1 MARQADGTVYI
12 NSLMD
17 TSGFKAGGKQME
29 SAARRMAKSVSDIQ
43 SKATSGI
50 NSIGNSVKKL
60 AGLLAVT
67 FSVKQLTQF
76 GKEAIELGSALSEVQ
91 NVVDVTFGD
100 ISGEINDFA
109 KNAITQFGLSET
121 AAKQYTSTMGAMLKS
136 MGLTTREAADM
147 SMSMTGLAADM
158 ASFYNL
164 DAEDAFYK
172 IRAGISGETE
182 PLKQLGINMSVA
194 NLEAYALS
202 KGITKSYNAMT
213 QQEQA
218 VLRYNYLLSVTADAQ
233 GDFSRT
239 SESWAN
245 QTRVL
250 SEQFKAIKA
259 TIGQGLINV
268 FTPVL
273 KVINTLL
280 AKLATLA
287 NAFKSF
293 TELITGNKSS
303 GSTGAGAAGLGGGA
317 STSDMAGGYNDA
329 ADGAENLAGAT
340 EDAADATKKAE
351 KAANGYLSPLD
362 EINKFQTDAED
373 LSDALNPDTG
383 GAGGTLADAVNDVD
397 YGNVAEG
404 ETILDDIG
412 GVLDGLMKKF
422 GELKDLFTAGFWDG
436 LGNYKPALADLMS
449 DIASIKQTLK
459 EIFTDPEVLA
469 SIDRF
474 AGRFAYALGQVTGS
488 IASIALTIASLFVG
502 GIEKYLTQNK
512 NRLKRY
518 IISMFDVAGDIV
530 SVIGDIAETF
540 AYIFSV
546 FGSDTA
552 QQIAANI
559 IGIFAEVEMLVSETA
574 LKLGRDILNMIAQP
588 IIQNKEK
595 IKEALQG
602 TLEAIEPFTT
612 GLLEAVQAVSDAI
625 TRIYDEHLK
634 PFFDSIA
641 QGLSDIFG
649 KLLDGYNTYIV
660 PVLQDLG
667 TKFQE
672 LMEGPFGE
680 AIAKI
685 ENFIGKLIDAL
696 KLLWEEVLVPF
707 FEWIADNIMPV
718 LAPII
723 QLIGDTAL
731 NVLEIII
738 DAIGNLA
745 DILSGVIDFIVGVFT
760 GDWEKAWTGIKEIFG
775 GVWELIKGI
784 LSGAWDAIKTIVSGA
799 INVIKT
805 VISAAWNGIKTLTS
819 TIWNAIKTVISTV
832 WKTIK
837 NAVSSALTAVK
848 TKISNVWNNVKETT
862 SNAWQK
868 VKEVVSSKVKEIW
881 NKITGTF
888 SDIWQTMKRVGS
900 NIINGI
906 ISGLSEA
913 WNTLISWMQ
922 SLWDNIVGRFDN
934 IRDWMANV
942 GKNILYG
949 IADGL
954 SAAWDYI
961 TDWASSIFDLF
972 TINIGGGSGGG
983 GETIQVIN
991 AFPGTP
997 VYPVPDIPYLAKG
1010 AVIPPNAQFMAV
1022 LGDQRHGNN
1031 LEMPE
1036 DLLRKIIREET
1047 ARNQQKGNSTYRF
1060 TAEINRKTLFDQM
1073 IDEAVLR
1080 QTVYGRNPF
1089 ELG

>member
-1 MARQADGTVYI
+1 MAQKADGTVYI

-17 TSGFKAGGKQME
+17 TSGFKAGSRDIE
-29 SAARRMAKSVSDIQ
+29 SAAKRMASRVAGVLAS
-43 SKATSGI
+43 AFA
-50 NSIGNSVKKL
+50 VKEL
-60 AGLLAVT
+60 V
-67 FSVKQLTQF
+67 QF
-76 GKEAIELGSALSEVQ
+76 GKEAIELGSDLSEVQ
-91 NVVDVTFGD
+91 NVVDVTFGSLSKEVD
-100 ISGEINDFA
+100 DFA

-194 NLEAYALS
+194 NLEAFALA
-202 KGITKSYNAMT
+202 KGINKSYNAMT

-233 GDFSRT
+233 GDFART

-259 TIGQGLINV
+259 TIGQALINV

-280 AKLATLA
+280 AKLATVA
-287 NAFKSF
+287 NAFKAF
-293 TELITGNKSS
+293 TELVTGNKSS
-303 GSTGAGAAGLGGGA
+303 GSTGGAAAGLSG
-317 STSDMAGGYNDA
+317 TDMADGYNQA
-329 ADGAENLAGAT
+329 ADSAENLAGAT

-351 KAANGYLSPLD
+351 KAAKGYLSPLD
-362 EINKFQTDAED
+362 EINKFQTDSED
-373 LSDALNPDTG
+373 LSDALNPSTG
-383 GAGGTLADAVNDVD
+383 GAGETLADTVNDVD

-404 ETILDDIG
+404 ETVLDDVG
-412 GVLDGLMKKF
+412 GALDGLMDKF
-422 GELKDLFTAGFWDG
+422 RELKDLFSAGFWDG

-474 AGRFAYALGQVTGS
+474 AGRFAYALGQITGS
-488 IASIALTIASLFVG
+488 AASIGLTIASLLVG
-502 GIEKYLTQNK
+502 GIEKYLSQNTERIK
-512 NRLKRY
+512 QY
-518 IISMFDVAGDIV
+518 IISMFDVAGDIAE
-530 SVIGDIAETF
+530 IAGDLAETF
-540 AYIFSV
+540 ADIFTV
-546 FGSDTA
+546 FRSDTA

-559 IGIFAEVEMLVSETA
+559 IGIFAEVGMLVSETA

-588 IIQNKEK
+588 IIDNKEK

-660 PVLQDLG
+660 PVLQNLG

-718 LAPII
+718 LAPIVEM
-723 QLIGDTAL
+723 IGGTAL
-731 NVLEIII
+731 SVLKTIIKT
-738 DAIGNLA
+738 IGNLA

-848 TKISNVWNNVKETT
+848 TKISNVWNNVKEST

-868 VKEVVSSKVKEIW
+868 VKEVVSNKVKEIW

-888 SDIWQTMKRVGS
+888 SNIWETMRNVGS
-900 NIINGI
+900 DIINGI
-906 ISGLSEA
+906 IDGLASA
-913 WNTLISWMQ
+913 WNTL
-922 SLWDNIVGRFDN
+922 V
-934 IRDWMANV
+934 
-942 GKNILYG
+942 
-949 IADGL
+949 
-954 SAAWDYI
+954 
-961 TDWASSIFDLF
+961 DWANSIFDLF
-972 TINIGGGSGGG
+972 SFNIGGGGGYSSGGG
-983 GETIQVIN
+983 YVIYN
-991 AFPGTP
+991 AIPNTP
-997 VYPVPDIPYLAKG
+997 SFPVPDIPYLAKG
-1010 AVIPPNAQFMAV
+1010 AVIPPNAPFAAI
-1022 LGDQRHGNN
+1022 LGDQRRGNN
-1031 LEMPE
+1031 LELPE

-1047 ARNQQKGNSTYRF
+1047 GGNQRNGNSTYRF

-1080 QTVYGRNPF
+1080 QTVYGINPF
-1089 ELG
+1089 ELR